1 VPALLRS
8 LRPSQ
13 PAGFNAIKDVISAPA
28 KPVKS
33 REYRP
38 VTLLS
43 LRNRKF
49 ADSLLEEAL
58 FELQVPS
65 IGDCRSVPLRRSFL
79 RSLQTAGRFAPSILL
94 DDIGQRTGH
103 PACLL

>member
-38 VTLLS
+38 VTSLS

-65 IGDCRSVPLRRSFL
+65 IGDCRSVR
-79 RSLQTAGRFAPSILL
+79 
-94 DDIGQRTGH
+94 
-103 PACLL
+103 